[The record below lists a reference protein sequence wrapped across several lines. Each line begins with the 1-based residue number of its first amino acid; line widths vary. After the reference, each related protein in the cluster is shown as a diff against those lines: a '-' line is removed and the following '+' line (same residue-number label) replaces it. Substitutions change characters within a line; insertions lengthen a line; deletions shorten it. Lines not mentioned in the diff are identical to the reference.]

1 MYLTI
6 WKISGGSG
14 KFPESLESFW
24 TVLRVSSS
32 VKSFRT
38 VWKISRH
45 SWKFPDSL
53 ESFRTVKSFLTC
65 VPLYTCR
72 VCAFGTCA
80 HLCSKSHLRNFS
92 VFLSRQQYTHSVQRV
107 FARDI
112 LATGKF
118 VVLCLCW
125 CHYVPQFCMQ
135 FTTWRPC
142 RPWWDKQ
149 AGNASLFQMQ
159 LLGCR

>member
-6 WKISGGSG
+6 WKISGESG

-53 ESFRTVKSFLTC
+53 EVSGQSKVSWHVSHCTHGVYAL
-65 VPLYTCR
+65 L
-72 VCAFGTCA
+72 A
-80 HLCSKSHLRNFS
+80 HLCSKSYLRNFC
-92 VFLSRQQYTHSVQRV
+92 VFLSRKQKKV
-107 FARDI
+107 FARAI
-112 LATGKF
+112 LATRKF
-118 VVLCLCW
+118 IVFVSMLSLCTTIL
-125 CHYVPQFCMQ
+125 HA
-135 FTTWRPC
+135 FTTWRPYM
-142 RPWWDKQ
+142 PWWDKQ